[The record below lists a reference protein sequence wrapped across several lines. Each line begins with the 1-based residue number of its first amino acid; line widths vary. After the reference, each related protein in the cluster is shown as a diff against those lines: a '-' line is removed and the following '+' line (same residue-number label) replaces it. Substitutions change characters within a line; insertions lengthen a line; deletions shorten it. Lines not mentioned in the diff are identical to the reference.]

1 DGKIGTIF
9 VSGSLIGASAANSG
23 TILSTGDMG
32 AVRVNGDLVGAGGNE
47 SGEIRTS
54 GKITGGLIN
63 GVFVGVTVGG
73 SVIGGAGMQSGRIRA
88 NGDLPAIRIGR
99 DLLGGSNS
107 AAGQIQ
113 SVGGT
118 IASVT
123 VGGSLVGGSG
133 LETGSLV
140 SGSNIGPVR
149 INGSMEGGAGVH
161 SGGINLDTQGNS
173 TSVTIGGS
181 IRSGSGALSGCI
193 CVNGVLGPVKVLGS
207 LVGTVA
213 RPVVISGLGHLV
225 LPATAT
231 TDVGIKSLT
240 VGGRVE
246 FAQILAGYQ
255 TDSSTVLTPAN
266 ADAQIGAV
274 VVGGDWIASSIGA
287 GVIDGGNGFGNSGDA
302 KITDPNDAP
311 NIISKIGSINIAGE
325 VMGTVGG
332 ADHFGFVAEQIS
344 SLMVGGQTIALT
356 ANKDV
361 VNVGTTG
368 DVALQE
374 I

>member
-1 DGKIGTIF
+1 MDGDNVTIKLSKPLLTSIAVANNVLKFDTGNVLASSGNGIKQQLTQVLLGQLGASANGIGLTIVASRDLVDGGNGINGGDGFVNVGQIDAATGTALDLGAVVVDGDLGSIDAGDTTTATPGLGSLTVLSLGRFGITTGSPDLQSDINGKLGTLRVKSDIAGALVIVTGGADGKIGTIF

-161 SGGINLDTQGNS
+161 SGGIDLDTQGNS

-181 IRSGSGALSGCI
+181 
-193 CVNGVLGPVKVLGS
+193 
-207 LVGTVA
+207 
-213 RPVVISGLGHLV
+213 
-225 LPATAT
+225 
-231 TDVGIKSLT
+231 
-240 VGGRVE
+240 
-246 FAQILAGYQ
+246 
-255 TDSSTVLTPAN
+255 
-266 ADAQIGAV
+266 
-274 VVGGDWIASSIGA
+274 
-287 GVIDGGNGFGNSGDA
+287 
-302 KITDPNDAP
+302 
-311 NIISKIGSINIAGE
+311 
-325 VMGTVGG
+325 
-332 ADHFGFVAEQIS
+332 
-344 SLMVGGQTIALT
+344 
-356 ANKDV
+356 
-361 VNVGTTG
+361 
-368 DVALQE
+368 
-374 I
+374 